1 MYSTHPIHPQSKKQ
15 KRLVEE
21 TQPSTR
27 ASKTTQKICLNILYT
42 QEGEFSKTT
51 EEIA

>member
-15 KRLVEE
+15 KRLLEE

-27 ASKTTQKICLNILYT
+27 ASKSTQKICLNRLYT
-42 QEGEFSKTT
+42 QEGEFFKTK